1 MFYLL
6 PLLAYLFGSVSSAVV
21 VARLLGLPD
30 PRTVGSGNP
39 GATNILRLGSKG
51 GAALTLAADVLKG
64 VAPVLLARALTDDPV
79 ILALTAA
86 GAFLGHLFPLFFAF
100 QGGKG
105 VATGLGVYLALNPW
119 LGLALVSTWLA
130 VALIFRYSSLAAMA
144 TAALSPLLTHWLLP
158 GRPYQL
164 LSVVLAAL
172 LLWRHRDNLRRLMN
186 GKEDRISLRR
196 GGG

>member
-1 MFYLL
+1 MLYLL
-6 PLLAYLFGSVSSAVV
+6 PPLAYLFGSISSAVV

-51 GAALTLAADVLKG
+51 GAALTLAGDVLKG
-64 VAPVLLARALTDDPV
+64 VVPVLLARTLTDDPV

-86 GAFLGHLFPLFFAF
+86 GAFLGHLFPVFFAF

-105 VATGLGVYLALNPW
+105 VATGLGVYLALSPW
-119 LGLALVSTWLA
+119 LGLALVGTWLG
-130 VALIFRYSSLAAMA
+130 VALVFRYSSLAAMA

-164 LSVVLAAL
+164 MSVLLAAL
-172 LLWRHRDNLRRLMN
+172 LLWRHRSNLRRLLN
-186 GKEDRISLRR
+186 GEEDRISLRR
-196 GGG
+196 RNG